1 MTTRK
6 TGQEKHENNRMRPT
20 RESLFG
26 SIWGRYPATVVS
38 AVLVAFAYPPYNLGW
53 LAWIGF
59 IPLFLIIHSLRR
71 RDTYIT
77 AGIWTL
83 VFIIGIM
90 DFYFL
95 TRSSV
100 FLLIVIT
107 GLIIQTIIIAESSMI
122 AQRYPDY
129 GWLIIPCLWVSAAFF
144 ISFIIGIYSPIPPDI
159 PIPTPANT
167 QWLYSP
173 ILQISSITGEYGLY
187 FLILLI
193 NSSLAEAIR
202 RIPYRRWWTPTAIS
216 VPILVL
222 CIVWGVLQLSASN
235 DSNKT
240 GIAIVPAGGSLT
252 AEFSPFTMTRQ
263 FVEETDQN
271 RIMPD
276 GSVRPETGI
285 IAWAE
290 IPAGDINDKNTVTQ
304 ISDFAAEMKRYL
316 VVNLYDEQSD
326 GTYLNVAAV
335 FGPDGTLSAKNAKR
349 RIPPI
354 VEGSKAGNNEEPIE
368 TADTPWGKMTTLI
381 CYDTFFPQIARRAV
395 SDGANFIVVPAN
407 PASDA
412 APRFTAIHLSQ
423 TMLRAVENHT
433 AIALSYAS
441 GLSALIDANGQ
452 LVMHEP
458 LDPKTYMESSVA
470 MAGALPIEKGGTL
483 YSRIG
488 DMSAWIILAVSII
501 WIAVIEASR
510 RNNPGRREQIQQ

>member
-1 MTTRK
+1 
-6 TGQEKHENNRMRPT
+6 MRPT

-26 SIWGRYPATVVS
+26 SIWVRYPAAVVS

-53 LAWIGF
+53 LAWIG
-59 IPLFLIIHSLRR
+59 IVPLFLVIHNLRR
-71 RDTYIT
+71 RDTYII

-95 TRSSV
+95 SRSPV
-100 FLLIVIT
+100 FILIVIA
-107 GLIIQTIIIAESSMI
+107 GLIIQTVIIAESSMT
-122 AQRYPDY
+122 AQRYPRY
-129 GWLIIPCLWVSAAFF
+129 GRLILPCLWMGAAFL
-144 ISFIIGIYSPIPPDI
+144 ISFITGLFSPIPPDI

-173 ILQISSITGEYGLY
+173 VVQITSVTGEYVLY
-187 FLILLI
+187 LLILLV
-193 NSSLAEAIR
+193 NSSLAQAIR
-202 RIPYRRWWTPTAIS
+202 RIPYRRWWTPAAIS
-216 VPILVL
+216 MPILVL
-222 CIVWGVLQLSASN
+222 CIIWGVFQLSAN
-235 DSNKT
+235 NASNKA

-252 AEFSPFTMTRQ
+252 AEFSPFSMTRQ
-263 FVEETDQN
+263 FVEESDRN
-271 RIMPD
+271 RVMPD
-276 GSVRPETGI
+276 GSLRPETGI

-304 ISDFAAEMKRYL
+304 VSNFAAEMKRYM
-316 VVNLYDEQSD
+316 VINFYDEQSD

-335 FGPDGTLSAKNAKR
+335 FSPDGTLTARNAKR

-354 VEGSKAGNNEEPIE
+354 VEGSTAGSNKEPIE
-368 TADTPWGKMTTLI
+368 TVDTPWGEMTTLI
-381 CYDTFFPQIARRAV
+381 CYDTFFPQLARRAAAEG
-395 SDGANFIVVPAN
+395 SDFIIVPAN
-407 PASDA
+407 PASDT
-412 APRFTAIHLSQ
+412 APRFTALHLSQ

-441 GLSALIDANGQ
+441 GLSALIDANGK

-488 DMSAWIILAVSII
+488 DIFAWIVVAASVI
-501 WIAVIEASR
+501 WIMVIEAKR
-510 RNNPGRREQIQQ
+510 RNNPARRT

>member
-1 MTTRK
+1 
-6 TGQEKHENNRMRPT
+6 MRPIQ
-20 RESLFG
+20 EVLFRR
-26 SIWGRYPATVVS
+26 IWARYIATVIS

-53 LAWIGF
+53 LAWLGLA
-59 IPLFLIIHSLRR
+59 PLFLALHGLRR
-71 RDTYIT
+71 RDTYAI

-83 VFIIGIM
+83 VLIIGIM

-95 TRSSV
+95 TRSPV
-100 FLLIVIT
+100 FVLIVIA

-122 AQRYPDY
+122 AQRYPSY
-129 GWLIIPCLWVSAAFF
+129 GWLILPCLWVSAEFLV
-144 ISFIIGIYSPIPPDI
+144 SFITGLFSPVPPDI

-167 QWLYSP
+167 QWLYNP
-173 ILQISSITGEYGLY
+173 MLQILSVTGEYGLY
-187 FLILLI
+187 FLILLV

-202 RIPYRRWWTPTAIS
+202 RIPYRRWWTPMAIS

-222 CIVWGVLQLSASN
+222 CIIWGILQLPATN
-235 DSNKT
+235 GSNKA
-240 GIAIVPAGGSLT
+240 GIAIVPTGGSLI
-252 AEFSPFTMTRQ
+252 AEFSPLTMTRQ
-263 FVEETDQN
+263 FVEETDRN
-271 RIMPD
+271 RVMPD

-290 IPAGDINDKNTVTQ
+290 IPVGNINDKNTVAQ
-304 ISDFAAEMKRYL
+304 VSDFAAETKRYM
-316 VVNLYDEQSD
+316 VVNFYDEQSD

-335 FGPDGTLSAKNAKR
+335 FGPDGTLPVRNAKR

-354 VEGSKAGNNEEPIE
+354 VEGSTAGNNEEPIE
-368 TADTPWGKMTTLI
+368 TVDTPWGKMTTLI
-381 CYDTFFPQIARRAV
+381 CYDTFFPQLARRAAA
-395 SDGANFIVVPAN
+395 DGADFIIVPAN
-407 PASDA
+407 PASDTT
-412 APRFTAIHLSQ
+412 PRFTALHLSQ

-483 YSRIG
+483 YTRIG
-488 DMSAWIILAVSII
+488 DTFAWIVLAVSII
-501 WIAVIEASR
+501 WIMVIETKR
-510 RNNPGRREQIQQ
+510 RNSQARRE